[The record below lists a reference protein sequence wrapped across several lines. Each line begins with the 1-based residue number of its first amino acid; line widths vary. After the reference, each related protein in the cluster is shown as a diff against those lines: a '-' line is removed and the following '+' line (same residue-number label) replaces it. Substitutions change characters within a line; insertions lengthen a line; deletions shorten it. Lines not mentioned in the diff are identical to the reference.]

1 MILQVYCSLVCK
13 TSLTVV
19 CSEIY
24 CFINYNTQRTNIQ
37 VSHAY
42 HYSQMYSKEILS
54 DYGDL
59 SSALENS
66 QKSIAMERPNRLVL
80 SHLFFFFLTDPHR
93 HHLPIVWLNLQCF
106 CKCAVSLCPIYWPDD
121 CVIKPASPPPLLVLI
136 STLFGS
142 FSPVVRT
149 WVAINTVILFHLWK
163 QLFQRQRRKHGRWE
177 GCIIATWAVPF
188 SGQF

>member
-1 MILQVYCSLVCK
+1 MNFINDAKIIIIWFDFTVLLLSSLQKQFVVY
-13 TSLTVV
+13 
-19 CSEIY
+19 SEIY

-80 SHLFFFFLTDPHR
+80 RKIHLFFFLENRSSQSPLT
-93 HHLPIVWLNLQCF
+93 IAWWNLQCS

-121 CVIKPASPPPLLVLI
+121 CVIKPASPRPLLVLI
-136 STLFGS
+136 STLLGS

-163 QLFQRQRRKHGRWE
+163 
-177 GCIIATWAVPF
+177 
-188 SGQF
+188 